1 MKIADLTDAANP
13 TAATYAKENEM
24 FVRVTARAES
34 EEAAEALCR
43 PVVEEICRRYGD
55 VVYGVDVDNLES
67 VVVRLL
73 SEKGLHLATAES
85 CTGGLVA
92 KLITDVSGASEVFG
106 MGLVTYANEAKM
118 KLLGVPA
125 AMLEEHGAVSEPVA
139 RAMADGARRLLGCD
153 IALSA
158 TGVAGPGKDEWD
170 HEVGTAF
177 VAISTAEGAHV
188 RALNLGS
195 RPVRARLRTQT
206 AHHAF
211 DLARRYLS
219 GLPFED

>member
-1 MKIADLTDAANP
+1 MKA
-13 TAATYAKENEM
+13 
-24 FVRVTARAES
+24 
-34 EEAAEALCR
+34 
-43 PVVEEICRRYGD
+43 
-55 VVYGVDVDNLES
+55 GV
-67 VVVRLL
+67 
-73 SEKGLHLATAES
+73 
-85 CTGGLVA
+85 
-92 KLITDVSGASEVFG
+92 
-106 MGLVTYANEAKM
+106 
-118 KLLGVPA
+118 LGVPQH
-125 AMLEEHGAVSEPVA
+125 LLDQFGAVSPEVA

>member
-1 MKIADLTDAANP
+1 MRRK
-13 TAATYAKENEM
+13 NEM

-125 AMLEEHGAVSEPVA
+125 AMLEEHGG
-139 RAMADGARRLLGCD
+139 RKRTC
-153 IALSA
+153 
-158 TGVAGPGKDEWD
+158 GPGYGRRRTRSIGQRARHRHHRGCRADRGDAGK
-170 HEVGTAF
+170 AR
-177 VAISTAEGAHV
+177 GAHLYC
-188 RALNLGS
+188 A
-195 RPVRARLRTQT
+195 Q
-206 AHHAF
+206 
-211 DLARRYLS
+211 
-219 GLPFED
+219 

>member
-1 MKIADLTDAANP
+1 
-13 TAATYAKENEM
+13 M

-139 RAMADGARRLLGCD
+139 RAMAEGVRRVCGSDL
-153 IALSA
+153 AVSV
-158 TGVAGPGKDEWD
+158 TGVAGPDRDDRGNP
-170 HEVGTAF
+170 VGTVY
-177 VAISTAEGAHV
+177 VALAVPEKTFCRS
-188 RALNLGS
+188 LQLGS
-195 RPVRARLRTQT
+195 RRERVRGT
-206 AHHAF
+206 AANHAF
-211 DLARRYLS
+211 DMIRR
-219 GLPFED
+219 

>member
-92 KLITDVSGASEVFG
+92 KLIHGRFRRVGSLRHGPCDLRQRSQD
-106 MGLVTYANEAKM
+106 EA
-118 KLLGVPA
+118 
-125 AMLEEHGAVSEPVA
+125 
-139 RAMADGARRLLGCD
+139 ARRAC
-153 IALSA
+153 
-158 TGVAGPGKDEWD
+158 
-170 HEVGTAF
+170 
-177 VAISTAEGAHV
+177 
-188 RALNLGS
+188 R
-195 RPVRARLRTQT
+195 
-206 AHHAF
+206 HA
-211 DLARRYLS
+211 
-219 GLPFED
+219 